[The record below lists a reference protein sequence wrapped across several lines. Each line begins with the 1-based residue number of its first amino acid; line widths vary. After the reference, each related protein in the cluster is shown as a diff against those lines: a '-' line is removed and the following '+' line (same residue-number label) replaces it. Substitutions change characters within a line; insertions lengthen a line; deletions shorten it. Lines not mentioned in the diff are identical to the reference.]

1 MNENMTV
8 KFVIC
13 TNSTERLQNN
23 VTCVYDK

>member
-13 TNSTERLQNN
+13 TNNTERLQNN
-23 VTCVYDK
+23 ITCVYEK